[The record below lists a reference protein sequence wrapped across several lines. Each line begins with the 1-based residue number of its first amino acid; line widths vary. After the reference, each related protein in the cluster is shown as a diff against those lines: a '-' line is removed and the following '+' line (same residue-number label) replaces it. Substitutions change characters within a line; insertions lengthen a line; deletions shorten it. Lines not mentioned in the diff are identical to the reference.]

1 MRIIL
6 ADYNN
11 GDEYALFTSPDLVK
25 GMRKLWE
32 NKYNELLEKFQ
43 QYEDWNIRLQEFV
56 NMSPE
61 DREKYIEEK
70 KINKEIQ
77 ERFNSMM
84 STYNNI
90 MGLMF

>member
-32 NKYNELLEKFQ
+32 NKYNELLASDEEISEEDTWFQ
-43 QYEDWNIRLQEFV
+43 EDMAQIVGYSGKYFAAFV
-56 NMSPE
+56 IAE
-61 DREKYIEEK
+61 VHDI
-70 KINKEIQ
+70 
-77 ERFNSMM
+77 
-84 STYNNI
+84 
-90 MGLMF
+90 

>member
-1 MRIIL
+1 
-6 ADYNN
+6 
-11 GDEYALFTSPDLVK
+11 
-25 GMRKLWE
+25 
-32 NKYNELLEKFQ
+32 
-43 QYEDWNIRLQEFV
+43 
-56 NMSPE
+56 MSPE